1 VNDQPPISRPSRPGV
16 ESQPPT
22 PAQRDGQHR
31 SPFTAILEA
40 LCGSCAGS
48 LAAAIADEEGECVDL
63 ATAPTV
69 GGAAPL
75 MPAYLV
81 KLCAAH
87 WQIVMAQLPPRAVRQ
102 LWIEADKYGYVVK
115 GLHHGYVLVLVC
127 RPPALATVSWR
138 ALRQCE
144 VELALEAG
152 WPVRDEGATCW
163 VRTRAELDAHGRP
176 RAVWLGRRWI
186 GDLGLVEQ
194 ARGPKSFERA
204 YKSTAPGS
212 LELELVRE
220 PTGLWYLGCSLALMK
235 AARSDASKRI

>member
-1 VNDQPPISRPSRPGV
+1 MSDWPRSRPSRPGHI

-31 SPFTAILEA
+31 SPFTGILEA

-48 LAAAIADEEGECVDL
+48 LAAAVADEEGECVDL

-69 GGAAPL
+69 GGAAPP
-75 MPAYLV
+75 MPAYIV

-87 WQIVMAQLPPRAVRQ
+87 WQIVMAQMVPRAVRQ
-102 LWIEADKYGYVVK
+102 LWIEAEKYGYVVK

-127 RPPALATVSWR
+127 RPRALATVSWR

-144 VELALEAG
+144 VDLALEAG
-152 WPVRDEGATCW
+152 WPVRDADATCW
-163 VRTRAELDAHGRP
+163 VRTRAALDAHGVPQR
-176 RAVWLGRRWI
+176 VYHGKRWI

-194 ARGPKSFERA
+194 GGGVKRFERS
-204 YKSTAPGS
+204 YKSTAPAAPN
-212 LELELVRE
+212 LELVRE
-220 PTGLWYLGCSLALMK
+220 PTGLWYLGCSLAALQ
-235 AARSDASKRI
+235 AARSVPKP